1 MSGCTAPSTRLG
13 NTLELTSPG
22 TSSYGII
29 RSGSTPRSGTEP
41 RTRWSGNGMI
51 STQQREITGIPCPE
65 NCGPLTR
72 RERVVLVRVA
82 EQERDGSSQPRG
94 ERWLGSMSVRLLP
107 HCDVAICGIADR
119 FEFCGGHAHGCEV
132 GDEVWEHPDVG
143 QSVAVEVEGFVAD
156 DAARHLHA

>member
-65 NCGPLTR
+65 NCGPLSVSAVRDCWFGR
-72 RERVVLVRVA
+72 RRV
-82 EQERDGSSQPRG
+82 GG
-94 ERWLGSMSVRLLP
+94 EGVVGCLQAGV
-107 HCDVAICGIADR
+107 
-119 FEFCGGHAHGCEV
+119 GGAEV
-132 GDEVWEHPDVG
+132 GVVG
-143 QSVAVEVEGFVAD
+143 GQLIVVGSQGVVVGP
-156 DAARHLHA
+156 